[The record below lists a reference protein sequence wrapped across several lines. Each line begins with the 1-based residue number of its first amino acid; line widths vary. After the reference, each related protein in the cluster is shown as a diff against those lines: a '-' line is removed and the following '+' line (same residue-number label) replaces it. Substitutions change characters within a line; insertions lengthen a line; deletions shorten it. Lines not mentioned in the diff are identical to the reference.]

1 MKRSVMVTSLV
12 VIAAVVAFSL
22 FLATRD
28 PVNPTATEADSPLLG
43 QPAPPIMGPRLGG
56 GATINVASDLGH
68 VVVVNFWASW
78 CGPCQVEAPNLS
90 TFAWQERH
98 HNVDVVGV
106 VFNDTVD
113 AAKAFAAHYGS
124 LYPSVV
130 DDGGVIANRY
140 GVTSPPTT
148 FVINAKGVVAATLLG
163 AVTTRQLEAVVARVQ
178 LEATS

>member
-1 MKRSVMVTSLV
+1 V
-12 VIAAVVAFSL
+12 VIAVVVAFSL